1 MNQLVEV
8 LIKEGFTRQ
17 EAKAELEILRGIYRR
32 GNWSPEELLLDHGII
47 PTDELVW
54 ALRE

>member
-17 EAKAELEILRGIYRR
+17 EAKAELEILRDIYRR
-32 GNWSPEELLLDHGII
+32 GNWAPEELLLDHGII
-47 PTDELVW
+47 PTDDLVW